1 MLNRVL
7 TAIMGASA
15 RRPLIVGGT
24 VIVLALAGGLLALRL
39 KPTADTKTLVGTSTP
54 GYAATEQLHQR
65 FGSDAVYVF
74 IREPVRNLVLSDDL
88 GKAAALER
96 CLAGDSRGADAPG
109 GARGPCSTMARKE
122 WAKVVFG
129 PGTFISEAATQVT
142 GQLRLLVE
150 QTRRE
155 ADSAGRR
162 AYRQAIARGESVEA
176 AKAAQARAVD
186 AASRR
191 LAGLLIPL
199 ALRYGLTSVPRV
211 DDPQFIARLV
221 FDPRRPAGTPKSRFA
236 ALFPGKDG
244 ALIQV
249 RLRNGLGE
257 AQRREAI
264 ADIRSAVGMDE
275 WKLRYGTYEVTGV
288 PVLVEELTDSISR
301 SILVLLIAATLVMAL
316 TLGIVFRSRLRLVPL
331 AVALATTGLTFG
343 VLAVSG
349 LPLTMA
355 SIAVIPILI
364 GLSVDYAI
372 QLQSRGE
379 EGGEPLPEAI
389 QRVAARGAPTI
400 LAAAAATAAGFLVLA
415 LSPMPM
421 VRGFG
426 ILLVI
431 GIVMAVACALTLG
444 VAIQALAAGRKAPDA
459 VLAAGRAWREAG
471 EIIAGL
477 RPVRWLSSHISRLSG
492 QTLNLG
498 LRYPGR
504 FLAVALALAA
514 VGWVAESQLRVE
526 SDIQR
531 LVPSSLPALRG
542 LEELQKTSGVGGE
555 VNVLVEARDI
565 SDPEVVS
572 WMTRYQQ
579 RVLDEAGYDPARGCK
594 GASLCPAFSLP
605 DLFASSG
612 SLKSRESV
620 RSLLDAIPPYL
631 RQNVISQDRQA
642 ATLGFGIRLMGL
654 DRQYE
659 VLQQMEEELDPPPGV
674 SARLAGLPVLT
685 AAANDEIASPQ
696 RRVINL
702 VGGLLAVGIVLLLAF
717 RSARRALVPLI
728 PIAMA
733 TGWSAL
739 VLFAS
744 RIDLNP
750 LSVVLGTLVVAIATE
765 FSVLLSE
772 RFRQER
778 ADGSGVEEALKRT
791 YRSTGAAVLASGATA
806 IAGFAVL
813 VLSDIRM
820 LRDFGV
826 VTVIDLAVAL
836 IGVLVILPPV
846 LVLAEPGALRR
857 RLSALRHGSREVTEP

>member
-1 MLNRVL
+1 MLKRLLAAV
-7 TAIMGASA
+7 MGVSA

-24 VIVLALAGGLLALRL
+24 VVVLALAGGGLALRL
-39 KPTADTKTLVGTSTP
+39 KPTADTKTLVGASTP
-54 GYAATEQLHQR
+54 GYAATERLHQQ

-96 CLAGDSRGADAPG
+96 CLAGGSSGADAPG
-109 GARGPCSTMARKE
+109 GASGPCSTMARKR
-122 WAKVVFG
+122 WARVVFG
-129 PGTFISEAATQVT
+129 PGTFITESASQVS
-142 GQLRLLVE
+142 GQLRLMVE

-155 ADSAGRR
+155 AIAAGRR
-162 AYRQAIARGESVEA
+162 AYREAIARGESPE
-176 AKAAQARAVD
+176 AAQAARARAEDEVG
-186 AASRR
+186 RK
-191 LAGLLIPL
+191 LAGMLIPL
-199 ALRYGLTSVPRV
+199 ALRYGLTSVPKV

-221 FDPRRPAGTPKSRFA
+221 FDPRRPAGTPKYRFA
-236 ALFPGKDG
+236 ALFPGRDG

-249 RLRNGLGE
+249 RLRNGLSE

-264 ADIRSAVGMDE
+264 SDIRSAVGMPE
-275 WKLRYGTYEVTGV
+275 WKLRFGTYEVTGV

-331 AVALATTGLTFG
+331 AVALAATGLTFG
-343 VLAVSG
+343 TLAISG
-349 LPLTMA
+349 LSLTMA

-389 QRVAARGAPTI
+389 ERVARRGAPTI
-400 LAAAAATAAGFLVLA
+400 ITAAAATAAGFLVLA

-444 VAIQALAAGRKAPDA
+444 VAIQAVMAGRRAPDW
-459 VLAAGRAWREAG
+459 VQAAGRAWHEAG
-471 EIIAGL
+471 EIVSGL
-477 RPVRWLSSHISRLSG
+477 RPARWVAAHARRLGS
-492 QTLNLG
+492 QTLDLG

-504 FLAVALALAA
+504 FLAVALVLAA
-514 VGWVAESQLRVE
+514 VGWVAESQLKVE

-542 LEELQKTSGVGGE
+542 LEELQRTSGVGGE

-565 SDPEVVS
+565 SDPRVVA
-572 WMTRYQQ
+572 WMTEYQR
-579 RVLDEAGYDPARGCK
+579 RVLQKAGYDPARGCRD
-594 GASLCPAFSLP
+594 AELCPAFSLP
-605 DLFASSG
+605 DLFATSG
-612 SLKSRESV
+612 TLKSRESV
-620 RSLLDAIPPYL
+620 RSILDAIPPYL
-631 RQNVISQDRQA
+631 RQNVISQDRRT

-659 VLQQMEEELDPPPGV
+659 VLQQMQKELNPPAGV

-685 AAANDEIASPQ
+685 AAANDEIASPE

-702 VGGLLAVGIVLLLAF
+702 VGGLLAVGFVLLIAL
-717 RSARRALVPLI
+717 RSVRRALVPLV
-728 PIAMA
+728 PIVLA

-739 VLFAS
+739 VLFVS

-778 ADGSGVEEALKRT
+778 RGGLGVGEALRRT

-813 VLSDIRM
+813 VFSDIRM

-836 IGVLVILPPV
+836 VGVLVILPPV
-846 LVLAEPGALRR
+846 LVLAEPGALRK
-857 RLSALRHGSREVTEP
+857 RLSALTGSRGVTEP

>member
-1 MLNRVL
+1 MLKRLLAAV
-7 TAIMGASA
+7 MGVSA

-24 VIVLALAGGLLALRL
+24 VVVLALAGGGLALRL
-39 KPTADTKTLVGTSTP
+39 KPTADTKTLVGASTP
-54 GYAATEQLHQR
+54 GYAATERLHQQ

-96 CLAGDSRGADAPG
+96 CLAGGSSGADAPG
-109 GARGPCSTMARKE
+109 GASGPCSTMARKR
-122 WAKVVFG
+122 WARVVFG
-129 PGTFISEAATQVT
+129 PGTFITESASQVS
-142 GQLRLLVE
+142 GQLRLMVE

-155 ADSAGRR
+155 AIAAGRR
-162 AYRQAIARGESVEA
+162 AYREAIARGESPE
-176 AKAAQARAVD
+176 AAQAARARAEDEVG
-186 AASRR
+186 RK
-191 LAGLLIPL
+191 LAGMLIPL
-199 ALRYGLTSVPRV
+199 ALRYGLTSVPKV

-236 ALFPGKDG
+236 ALFPGRDG

-249 RLRNGLGE
+249 RLRNGLSE

-264 ADIRSAVGMDE
+264 SDIRSAVGMPE
-275 WKLRYGTYEVTGV
+275 WKLRFGTYEVTGV

-331 AVALATTGLTFG
+331 AVALAATGLTFG
-343 VLAVSG
+343 TLAISG
-349 LPLTMA
+349 LSLTMA

-389 QRVAARGAPTI
+389 ERVARRGAPTI
-400 LAAAAATAAGFLVLA
+400 ITAAAATAAGFLVLA

-444 VAIQALAAGRKAPDA
+444 VAIQAVMAGRRAPDW
-459 VLAAGRAWREAG
+459 VQAAGRAWHEAG
-471 EIIAGL
+471 EIVSGL
-477 RPVRWLSSHISRLSG
+477 RPARWVAAHARRLGS
-492 QTLNLG
+492 QTLDLG

-504 FLAVALALAA
+504 FLAVALVLAA
-514 VGWVAESQLRVE
+514 VGWVAESQLKVE

-542 LEELQKTSGVGGE
+542 LEELQRTSGVGGE

-565 SDPEVVS
+565 SDPRVVA
-572 WMTRYQQ
+572 WMTEYQR
-579 RVLDEAGYDPARGCK
+579 RVLQKAGYDPARGCRD
-594 GASLCPAFSLP
+594 AELCPAFSLP
-605 DLFASSG
+605 DLFATSG
-612 SLKSRESV
+612 TLKSRESV
-620 RSLLDAIPPYL
+620 RSILDAIPPYL
-631 RQNVISQDRQA
+631 RQNVISQDRRT

-659 VLQQMEEELDPPPGV
+659 VLQQMQKELNPPAGV

-685 AAANDEIASPQ
+685 AAANDEIASPE

-702 VGGLLAVGIVLLLAF
+702 VGGLLAVGVVLLIAL
-717 RSARRALVPLI
+717 RSVRRALVPLV
-728 PIAMA
+728 PIVLA

-739 VLFAS
+739 VLFVS

-778 ADGSGVEEALKRT
+778 RGGLGVGEALRRT

-813 VLSDIRM
+813 VFSDIRM

-836 IGVLVILPPV
+836 VGVLVILPPV
-846 LVLAEPGALRR
+846 LVLAEPGALRK
-857 RLSALRHGSREVTEP
+857 RLSALTGSRGVTEP

>member
-1 MLNRVL
+1 MLKRL
-7 TAIMGASA
+7 LAAIMGVSA

-24 VIVLALAGGLLALRL
+24 VVLLALTGGLLALRL
-39 KPTADTKTLVGTSTP
+39 KPTADTKTLVGASTP
-54 GYAATEQLHQR
+54 GYAATERLHQQ

-96 CLAGDSRGADAPG
+96 CLAGGTSGADAPG
-109 GARGPCSTMARKE
+109 GANGPCSTMARKR

-129 PGTFISEAATQVT
+129 PGTFITESASQVS
-142 GQLRLLVE
+142 GQLRLMVE
-150 QTRRE
+150 QTRRD
-155 ADSAGRR
+155 ASAAGRR
-162 AYRQAIARGESVEA
+162 AYREAIARGEGPE
-176 AKAAQARAVD
+176 AAQAARNRAED
-186 AASRR
+186 EAGRK
-191 LAGLLIPL
+191 LAGMLIPL

-236 ALFPGKDG
+236 ALFPGRDG

-249 RLRNGLGE
+249 RLRNGLSE

-264 ADIRSAVGMDE
+264 ADIRSAVGMPE
-275 WKLRYGTYEVTGV
+275 WKLRFGSYEVTGV

-331 AVALATTGLTFG
+331 AVALAATGLTFG
-343 VLAVSG
+343 TLAISG
-349 LPLTMA
+349 LSLTMA

-389 QRVAARGAPTI
+389 ERVARRGAPTI
-400 LAAAAATAAGFLVLA
+400 ITAAAATAAGFLVLA

-431 GIVMAVACALTLG
+431 GIVMAVVCALTLG
-444 VAIQALAAGRKAPDA
+444 VAIQAVAAGRRAPGW
-459 VLAAGRAWREAG
+459 VGAAGNAWREAG
-471 EIIAGL
+471 EIVSGL
-477 RPVRWLSSHISRLSG
+477 RPARWVAGHAKRLGS
-492 QTLNLG
+492 QTLDLG

-514 VGWVAESQLRVE
+514 VGWVAESQLKVE

-542 LEELQKTSGVGGE
+542 LEELQRTSGVGGE

-565 SDPEVVS
+565 SDPRVVA
-572 WMTRYQQ
+572 WMTEYQR
-579 RVLDEAGYDPARGCK
+579 RVLQKAGYDPARGCRD
-594 GASLCPAFSLP
+594 AELCPAFSLP
-605 DLFASSG
+605 DLFATSG
-612 SLKSRESV
+612 TLKSRESV
-620 RSLLDAIPPYL
+620 RSILDAIPPYL
-631 RQNVISQDRQA
+631 RQNVISQDRRT

-659 VLQQMEEELDPPPGV
+659 VLQQMQKELNPPPGV

-685 AAANDEIASPQ
+685 AAANDEIASPE
-696 RRVINL
+696 RRIINL
-702 VGGLLAVGIVLLLAF
+702 VGGLLAVGIVLLIAL
-717 RSARRALVPLI
+717 RSIRRALVPLV
-728 PIAMA
+728 PIVLA

-739 VLFAS
+739 VLFVS

-778 ADGSGVEEALKRT
+778 MGGSGVEEALRRT
-791 YRSTGAAVLASGATA
+791 YGSTGAAVLASGATA

-813 VLSDIRM
+813 VFSDIRM

-836 IGVLVILPPV
+836 VGVLVVLPPV
-846 LVLAEPGALRR
+846 LVLAEPGALRKR
-857 RLSALRHGSREVTEP
+857 ISALTGSRGVTEP